1 MNGKI
6 NSHQTFYSNELKKS
20 SDSKKSGA
28 GLDDTCESKWAH
40 FFEIWLVCFKLI
52 SLCKHRVW
60 CYIFWF
66 RKCVKLIWPCI
77 SGLKVTIE
85 TFSKLRFSG
94 FKKFVTRSVLGSSN
108 SCRYQLIL
116 NFLLRLKSQTP
127 GGKTVCGFFSILIS
141 KGVMAF

>member
-1 MNGKI
+1 MYFTKTLHCRCSTGFYLNTPCSKVYFPLEKEVNGKI
-6 NSHQTFYSNELKKS
+6 NSHQTFYSNELKKF

-77 SGLKVTIE
+77 SGLK
-85 TFSKLRFSG
+85 L
-94 FKKFVTRSVLGSSN
+94 
-108 SCRYQLIL
+108 
-116 NFLLRLKSQTP
+116 LLRRSQNFGFLALKNLLRGQFWGALTHAD
-127 GGKTVCGFFSILIS
+127 IS
-141 KGVMAF
+141 